1 MCVFDNILMT
11 IGTKIQINF
20 ISLCLVKTIF
30 IVVGKTTDKRIVELM
45 QEYMGRI
52 NHYLPFEVEVV
63 PELRNAKSLTPEQQ
77 KVAKKMAQ
85 GDRKKEELPRKRE
98 RKPDDAKRHLM
109 RIIEIAIGHNPEVTE
124 FTMNNIEREATFRF
138 NGELFRITLMK
149 PREKKGE

>member
-1 MCVFDNILMT
+1 MAFSEKKIKLMMKNLDLT
-11 IGTKIQINF
+11 REEAIQLLKDDENDV
-20 ISLCLVKTIF
+20 SV
-30 IVVGKTTDKRIVELM
+30 D
-45 QEYMGRI
+45 
-52 NHYLPFEVEVV
+52 
-63 PELRNAKSLTPEQQ
+63 LTPEQQ

-124 FTMNNIEREATFRF
+124 FTMSNIEREATFRF